1 MKKAPHCNMHCIP
14 MERDGERWVCAE
26 PGCDVVCWDGPTS
39 TPADGPTRNMRSR
52 AHLAFDPLW
61 KYGSMSRSE
70 AYKKLAD
77 YMDLDLDECHIGMFR
92 FEQCWK
98 VLDFVESVSVRFE
111 KEVVSMS
118 ALSAIGPSRK
128 MRPPRIVLLG
138 GPKVGKS
145 TFGAGLTSPVFQ
157 PVEKEEGIDD
167 VDAQAFPVARSFA
180 EVLENVTAL
189 DSSDH
194 PYKTLVIDSASALS
208 PLVVKRAMEIEKV
221 ETEAKLGGGF
231 GRQYDTVLLLWSQMM
246 GAIDNLRDRG
256 IATIL
261 IGHITQKRF
270 DDPING
276 GYTRYDFDVPKP
288 VAEQVQRWADAIL
301 FANWDVYR
309 TSEDA
314 GFNKQEQR
322 GTGSGRRVL
331 YTQARPAHP
340 GGGRGIYG
348 KLPYEL
354 EFSAAAFLAAIKEAM
369 AEEKASKQAPETV
382 AA

>member
-1 MKKAPHCNMHCIP
+1 MA
-14 MERDGERWVCAE
+14 R
-26 PGCDVVCWDGPTS
+26 T
-39 TPADGPTRNMRSR
+39 
-52 AHLAFDPLW
+52 
-61 KYGSMSRSE
+61 E
-70 AYKKLAD
+70 AYKRLAD
-77 YMDLDLDECHIGMFR
+77 FMDLDLDECHIGMFR

-98 VLDFVESVSVRFE
+98 VLEFVDSWLVRFPRKVE
-111 KEVVSMS
+111 SMS
-118 ALSAIGPSRK
+118 ALSAIAPSRK
-128 MRPPRIVLLG
+128 KRPPRIILLG

-145 TFGAGLTSPVFQ
+145 TFASGFTSPVFQ
-157 PVEKEEGIDD
+157 PIEKEEGIDD
-167 VDAQAFPVARSFA
+167 VDANAFPVARSFV
-180 EVLENVTAL
+180 EVLENVNAL
-189 DSSDH
+189 DCDDH
-194 PYKTLVIDSASALS
+194 KFKTLVIDSASALS
-208 PLVVKRAMEIEKV
+208 PLVTKRAMEIEKV

-231 GRQYDTVLLLWSQMM
+231 GRQYDTVLLLWSQLM

-261 IGHITQKRF
+261 IGHVTSKRF
-270 DDPING
+270 QDPING

-354 EFSAAAFLAAIKEAM
+354 EFDAQVFRAAVKDAL
-369 AEEKASKQAPETV
+369 AEEKGSKATLET
-382 AA
+382 AAA